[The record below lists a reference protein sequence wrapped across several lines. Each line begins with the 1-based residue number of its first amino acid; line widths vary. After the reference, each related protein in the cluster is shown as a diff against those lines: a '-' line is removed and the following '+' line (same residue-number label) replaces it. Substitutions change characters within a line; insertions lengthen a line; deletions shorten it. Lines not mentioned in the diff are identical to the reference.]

1 MQIEISTQA
10 GLSPVGSNKGAER
23 TSQNDRAPQLYFLL
37 FLTLVY
43 TMVDKITSSI
53 AEVPDFAKSCKM
65 GTQTQQISITRH
77 KQQWRELGLH
87 HYIRILIIGTLF
99 CYLFHNEIQ
108 AIVRGW
114 LSDSSWS
121 HGFLI
126 PIFSLYF
133 INQRKEEILRSAQDG
148 ELKPNYLGLF
158 FLICG
163 IFFYPFNIVHLQY
176 GYLRPIGMIATLGA
190 IVLFLG
196 GWRLVKYT
204 WLPIAF
210 LIFAVPLPRR
220 YYVSLTMP
228 MRHLAASVATALLNL
243 VNGMEA
249 TVSGVVIDVI
259 YKGQRLEPSLNVA
272 EACSGMRLL
281 MAFLALGVAMAYLH
295 YRPMWQRLVLLV
307 STIPI
312 AIFCNIVRVTV
323 TGFIYV
329 LIHPKYTQGI
339 YHDMLG
345 LAMLPLA
352 FGLYGFLA
360 WFMSSLFIE
369 EDIVVRRY
377 EA

>member
-1 MQIEISTQA
+1 M
-10 GLSPVGSNKGAER
+10 
-23 TSQNDRAPQLYFLL
+23 
-37 FLTLVY
+37 VY
-43 TMVDKITSSI
+43 DITSSI
-53 AEVPDFAKSCKM
+53 ANRPDFAKNRKM
-65 GTQTQQISITRH
+65 NTQTQRTSTPPQ
-77 KQQWRELGLH
+77 KLQWCQLGLH
-87 HYIRILIIGTLF
+87 NYIKMLIIGILF
-99 CYLFHNEIQ
+99 CYLFRDEIQ
-108 AIVRGW
+108 TIIHRW
-114 LSDSSWS
+114 LTDSSWS

-126 PIFSLYF
+126 PMFSLYF
-133 INQRKEEILRSAQDG
+133 INQHKEEILRSVQNN
-148 ELKPNYLGLF
+148 ELKPNYTGLF

-163 IFFYPFNIVHLQY
+163 VLFYPFNIVQLQY
-176 GYLRPIGMIATLGA
+176 GYLRPIGMIVTLGA

-204 WLPIAF
+204 WLPIVF
-210 LIFAVPLPRR
+210 LMFAVPLPRR

-228 MRHLAASVATALLNL
+228 MRHLAAAVATALLNL
-243 VNGMEA
+243 VGGMEA
-249 TVSGVVIDVI
+249 TVNGVVIDVI
-259 YKGQRLEPSLNVA
+259 YKGRQLEPSLNVA

-295 YRPMWQRLVLLV
+295 HRPLWQRLVLLA

-339 YHDMLG
+339 YHDSLG
-345 LAMLPLA
+345 LMMLPLA

-369 EDIVVRRY
+369 DSDIVNEDIVVHRHNT
-377 EA
+377 